1 MHAAMGVKGLL
12 AATAVLTSF
21 GLLACGDDNPA
32 TPDGGVTTEHC
43 EYEPLPAT
51 ANAGGTV
58 TAGAL
63 TAGAAERT
71 PDIPVGTALGGY
83 TSRAAFL
90 GDAPEIDTRDVK
102 ISGTFNASMGVELA
116 PRVKA
121 VALTAGGETIVMLKM
136 DAIFVYEG
144 MLFDLENRLGPEF
157 HGKVL
162 LGASH
167 SHSAWAQ
174 FTGHAPLKLGAGE
187 LRDIVYTRFLDALEG
202 AARDALAA
210 RQPAKIGVFT
220 TTNFD
225 PTDQINRDRRGENDM
240 IPNGNKD
247 DNIMALL
254 RVDSTAGA
262 PIAIVPIFGG
272 HPVLND
278 DDNPFA
284 SADAVGGLER
294 QLGEQFDSKVI
305 VMQLQS
311 AGGDVSAVGHGRLDC
326 NNHPGK
332 PSDPCFSWTAEEGHG
347 RAAVPELMA
356 AWTSAGTAMRD
367 SIELEMITRSVE
379 TGPHPETFTIRSGA
393 MSYAP
398 FDIERMP
405 DGVVGDS
412 STGGT
417 INSPVDEFN
426 APVGAALCETPQ
438 PMFPAAA
445 IPGTEGILP
454 YGSCLRLDVAGEILG
469 PIFDIDFAVTED
481 HPVCETTRTTISAL
495 RIGEYMIG
503 TMPGE
508 LTTLL
513 KRRILETAPDP
524 NKTIIVGYSQGHVG
538 YMLRPEDWVL
548 GGYEPS
554 VTFWGPLEAE
564 MIGEKLVQMMPLAMT
579 PMREDGASDSATKVA
594 TRHMT
599 DNLDKDE
606 PATMRGTVPATIP
619 DQIWGRTGK
628 PAQAQPASTI
638 PRISGIAQFVWIG
651 DDPLTKTPRVTLQKQ
666 GVAGFADVTR
676 RSGRTVE
683 DGEIVLAYTPTPLQ
697 RSGPQTHYW
706 VAEWQAVP
714 WVGAPNLDALDARGG
729 LPTGVYRFHVEGSGW
744 TLDSTEFTVVEGGVI
759 LTQTTRAGGN
769 VNAMVQW
776 SAPKGWRLMDDQA
789 GLSNQPLPLRSQQVT
804 VQLLDVANMPI
815 GGPSTVT
822 TNGSGVASAPDVGGA
837 TQIRVS
843 DRFGNIAIAPL
854 P

>member
-1 MHAAMGVKGLL
+1 MGAKGLL
-12 AATAVLTSF
+12 AGTVVVAALV
-21 GLLACGDDNPA
+21 GCGDDAPT
-32 TPDGGVTTEHC
+32 TPDSGVTTAHC
-43 EYEPLPAT
+43 EYEPMPAT
-51 ANAGGTV
+51 AGAGGTV
-58 TAGAL
+58 SAGAL
-63 TAGAAERT
+63 MAGAAERI

-90 GDAPEIDTRDVK
+90 GDAPEIDTREVA
-102 ISGTFNASMGVELA
+102 ISGTFNASIGVELA

-121 VALTAGGETIVMLKM
+121 VALSAGGETVLLLKM
-136 DAIFVYEG
+136 DVIFLYEG
-144 MLFDLENRLGPEF
+144 MLFDLEQRLGPEF

-162 LGASH
+162 LAASH

-174 FTGHAPLKLGAGE
+174 HTGHAPLKLGAGE
-187 LRDIVYTRFLDALEG
+187 LRDVVYTRFLDALEG
-202 AARDALAA
+202 VARDALAA
-210 RQPAKIGVFT
+210 RQPARLGVFT

-225 PTDQINRDRRGENDM
+225 PMDRINRDRRGENDM
-240 IPNGNKD
+240 IPNGDRD
-247 DNIMALL
+247 DDVMALL

-278 DDNPFA
+278 ADNPFA
-284 SADAVGGLER
+284 TADAVGGLER
-294 QLGEQFDSKVI
+294 VLGEQFDSKVI

-326 NNHPGK
+326 NNRPGK

-347 RAAVPELMA
+347 RAAVAELMA

-367 SIELEMITRSVE
+367 SIELEMISRSIE
-379 TGPHPETFTIRSGA
+379 TGPYAESFTIRDGA
-393 MSYAP
+393 MSYAS
-398 FDIERMP
+398 FDLERLP
-405 DGVVGDS
+405 DGEVGDS
-412 STGGT
+412 STGGE

-426 APVGAALCETPQ
+426 APVGAALCETPN

-454 YGSCLRLDVAGEILG
+454 YGSCLRLDVVGEILG
-469 PIFDIDFAVTED
+469 PIFKLDFEVTETE
-481 HPVCETTRTTISAL
+481 PICETTRTTISAL
-495 RIGEYMIG
+495 RVGDFVIG

-513 KRRILETAPDP
+513 KRHVIDRSPDP
-524 NKTIIVGYSQGHVG
+524 NKTIVVGYAQGHVG

-564 MIGEKLVQMMPLAMT
+564 KIGEKLVELLPLALT
-579 PMREDGASDSATKVA
+579 PMREDGATDSATKLA
-594 TRHMT
+594 TRHMV

-606 PATMRGTVPATIP
+606 PAMMRGTVPSTIP
-619 DQIWGRTGK
+619 EQVWGRTGK
-628 PAQAQPASTI
+628 PTQAQPAATI
-638 PRISGIAQFVWIG
+638 PRVSGIAQFVWIG

-666 GVAGFADVTR
+666 EGQVFADVTR
-676 RSGRTVE
+676 RSGRTIE

-714 WVGAPNLDALDARGG
+714 WIGAASVDGLDARGG
-729 LPTGVYRFHVEGSGW
+729 VPTGTYRFHVEGAGW
-744 TLDSTEFTVVEGGVI
+744 TLDSSEFVVVEGGLI
-759 LTQTTRAGGN
+759 LAQIARVGGS
-769 VNAMVQW
+769 VSVAAQW
-776 SAPKGWRLMDDQA
+776 NAPKGWRLMDETA
-789 GLSNQPLPLRSQQVT
+789 MSNQPVPVRSQQVT
-804 VQLLDVANMPI
+804 LQLLDVGNMPVGAQAQVTTSASGQASITDI
-815 GGPSTVT
+815 GGAAKVRVT
-822 TNGSGVASAPDVGGA
+822 
-837 TQIRVS
+837 
-843 DRFGNIAIAPL
+843 DRFGNVAIATL

>member
-1 MHAAMGVKGLL
+1 MGVKGLL
-12 AATAVLTSF
+12 AVTAMASLV
-21 GLLACGDDNPA
+21 ACGDDNPS
-32 TPDGGVTTEHC
+32 TPDGGVTTAHC
-43 EYEPLPAT
+43 EYEPLPPT
-51 ANAGGTV
+51 AGAGGTV

-63 TAGAAERT
+63 MAGAAERM

-102 ISGTFNASMGVELA
+102 ISGSFNASIGIELA

-121 VALTAGGETIVMLKM
+121 VALSAGGETVVLLKM
-136 DAIFVYEG
+136 DSIFVYEG
-144 MLFDLENRLGPEF
+144 MLFDLETRLGPEF
-157 HGKVL
+157 HGKL
-162 LGASH
+162 LLAASH

-174 FTGHAPLKLGAGE
+174 FTGHAPLKLGSGE
-187 LRDIVYTRFLDALEG
+187 LRDVVYTRFLDALEG
-202 AARDALAA
+202 VARDALAA
-210 RQPAKIGVFT
+210 RQPARLGVFT

-225 PTDQINRDRRGENDM
+225 PTDQINRDRRGENNM
-240 IPNGNKD
+240 IPNGERD
-247 DNIMALL
+247 DDVMALL
-254 RVDSTAGA
+254 RVDTTAGA

-272 HPVLND
+272 HPILND

-284 SADAVGGLER
+284 TADAVGGLER
-294 QLGEQFDSKVI
+294 ALGEQFDSKVV

-311 AGGDVSAVGHGRLDC
+311 AGGDTSAVGHGHLDC

-332 PSDPCFSWTAEEGHG
+332 TSDPCFSWTAEEGHG

-356 AWTSAGTAMRD
+356 AWTSAGTTMRD

-379 TGPHPETFTIRSGA
+379 TGPHPESFTIRNGA

-398 FDIERMP
+398 FDIERLP
-405 DGVVGDS
+405 DGEVGDS
-412 STGGT
+412 STGGM

-426 APVGAALCETPQ
+426 APVGAALCETPT

-469 PIFDIDFAVTED
+469 PIFDIDFSVTETE
-481 HPVCETTRTTISAL
+481 PVCETTRTTISAL
-495 RIGEYMIG
+495 RIGQFMIG

-513 KRRILETAPDP
+513 KRHIIDTSPDP
-524 NKTIIVGYSQGHVG
+524 ANTIIVGYAQGHVG
-538 YMLRPEDWVL
+538 YLLRPEDWVL

-564 MIGEKLVQMMPLAMT
+564 KIGEKLVELMPLAMT
-579 PMREDGASDSATKVA
+579 PMREDGATDSASKVA
-594 TRHMT
+594 TRRMT

-606 PATMRGTVPATIP
+606 PAMMRGTVPATIP
-619 DQIWGRTGK
+619 DQIWARTGK
-628 PAQAQPASTI
+628 PAQAQPTPTVS
-638 PRISGIAQFVWIG
+638 RVSGIAQFVWIG
-651 DDPLTKTPRVTLQKQ
+651 DDPLSKTPRVTLQKKD
-666 GVAGFADVTR
+666 GANFVDVTR

-714 WVGAPNLDALDARGG
+714 WIGAPAVDGLDARGG
-729 LPTGVYRFHVEGSGW
+729 VPIGTYRFHVEGMGW
-744 TLDSTEFTVVEGGVI
+744 TLDSNEFDVVEGGVV
-759 LTQTTRAGGN
+759 LSQPMRTNGN
-769 VNAMVQW
+769 VRVTVAW
-776 SAPKGWRLMDDQA
+776 SAPKGWRMMDATLMSNQPVAIREQPVTVELLNAGGSVIGSGVDVTTNVAGNATVPDQA
-789 GLSNQPLPLRSQQVT
+789 GSIM
-804 VQLLDVANMPI
+804 A
-815 GGPSTVT
+815 
-822 TNGSGVASAPDVGGA
+822 
-837 TQIRVS
+837 RVR
-843 DRFGNIAIAPL
+843 DRFGNTATIAL

>member
-1 MHAAMGVKGLL
+1 MGAQGLL
-12 AATAVLTSF
+12 LRISALIASL
-21 GLLACGDDNPA
+21 GLVACGDDGPS
-32 TPDGGVTTEHC
+32 TPDSGVTTEHC
-43 EYEPLPAT
+43 VYEPLPPT
-51 ANAGGTV
+51 AGAGGTV

-63 TAGAAERT
+63 MAGAAERM

-90 GDAPEIDTRDVK
+90 GDAPEIDTRDVA
-102 ISGTFNASMGVELA
+102 ISGTFNASIGVELA

-121 VALTAGGETIVMLKM
+121 VALSAGGETVLIIKI
-136 DAIFVYEG
+136 DSIFVYEG
-144 MLFDLENRLGPEF
+144 MLFDLEARLGADY

-162 LGASH
+162 LTASH

-174 FTGHAPLKLGAGE
+174 FTGHAPLKLGSGE
-187 LRDIVYTRFLDALEG
+187 LRDVVYTRFLDALEG
-202 AARDALAA
+202 VARDALAA
-210 RQPAKIGVFT
+210 RQPARIGVFT
-220 TTNFD
+220 TTEFD
-225 PTDQINRDRRGENDM
+225 PSNQIIRDRRGENNM
-240 IPNGNKD
+240 IPNGDKD
-247 DNIMALL
+247 DSLMALL
-254 RVDSTAGA
+254 RIDTTGGA

-294 QLGEQFDSKVI
+294 VLGEQFDSKVV

-326 NNHPGK
+326 NNKPGK
-332 PSDPCFSWTAEEGHG
+332 SSDPCFSWVAEEGHG

-356 AWTSAGTAMRD
+356 AWTSAGATMRD
-367 SIELEMITRSVE
+367 SLELEMITQSVE
-379 TGPHPETFTIRSGA
+379 TGPHPETFKIRDGA
-393 MSYAP
+393 MTYAP
-398 FDIERMP
+398 FDLERLP
-405 DGVVGDS
+405 DGEVGDS
-412 STGGT
+412 STGGE

-426 APVGAALCETPQ
+426 APVGAALCETPA

-469 PIFDIDFAVTED
+469 PIFDIDFSVTETE
-481 HPVCETTRTTISAL
+481 PVCETTRTSISAL

-513 KRRILETAPDP
+513 KRHIIDTAPNP
-524 NKTIIVGYSQGHVG
+524 NKTIIIGYAQGHVG
-538 YMLRPEDWVL
+538 YLLRPEDWVL

-564 MIGEKLVQMMPLAMT
+564 LIGEKLVQLMPLAMT
-579 PMREDGASDSATKVA
+579 PMRENGATDSATKVA
-594 TRHMT
+594 TRQMT
-599 DNLDKDE
+599 DNLEKDE
-606 PATMRGTVPATIP
+606 PAMMRGTVPATIP
-619 DQIWGRTGK
+619 DQVWARTGK
-628 PAQAQPASTI
+628 PMQAQPLTTI
-638 PRISGIAQFVWIG
+638 PRVSGIAQFVWIG

-666 GVAGFADVTR
+666 EGPGFADVTR
-676 RSGRTVE
+676 RSGRPVE

-714 WVGAPNLDALDARGG
+714 WIGAPSVDGLDARGG
-729 LPTGVYRFHVEGSGW
+729 VPTGVYRFHVEGAGW
-744 TLDSTEFTVVEGGVI
+744 TLDSAEFTVVAGGI
-759 LTQTTRAGGN
+759 TLSQASRAGGN
-769 VNAMVQW
+769 VNVTTHY
-776 SAPKGWRLMDDQA
+776 SAPKGWRFMEA
-789 GLSNQPLPLRSQQVT
+789 TAMSNQPVPIRTQQVT
-804 VQLLDVANMPI
+804 VQLLDVANMPM
-815 GGPSTVT
+815 GAPANVT
-822 TNGSGVASAPDVGGA
+822 TSAAGVAQAPDVGGA
-837 TQIRVS
+837 TQVRVT
-843 DRFGNIAIAPL
+843 DRFGNVAIAPL

>member
-1 MHAAMGVKGLL
+1 MHAAMGAKGLL
-12 AATAVLTSF
+12 AATA
-21 GLLACGDDNPA
+21 LLSLAACGDDSPT

-43 EYEPLPAT
+43 EYEPLPST

-63 TAGAAERT
+63 MAGAAERM

-90 GDAPEIDTRDVK
+90 GDAPEIDTREVA
-102 ISGTFNASMGVELA
+102 ISGTFNASMGIELA

-121 VALTAGGETIVMLKM
+121 VALTAGGETVVMLKM

-144 MLFDLENRLGPEF
+144 MLYDLENRLGPEF

-187 LRDIVYTRFLDALEG
+187 LRDVVYTRFLDALEG

-210 RQPAKIGVFT
+210 RQPAKLGVFT

-225 PTDQINRDRRGENDM
+225 PTDQITRDRRDENNM
-240 IPNGNKD
+240 MPNGTKD
-247 DNIMALL
+247 DAIMAML
-254 RVDSTAGA
+254 RIDSTAGA

-272 HPVLND
+272 HPTLND

-284 SADAVGGLER
+284 TADAVGALER
-294 QLGEQFDSKVI
+294 QLGEQFDSKVV

-311 AGGDVSAVGHGRLDC
+311 AGGDVSAVGHGSLDC
-326 NNHPGK
+326 TNHPGK
-332 PSDPCFSWTAEEGHG
+332 TSDPCFSWVSEEGHG

-356 AWTSAGTAMRD
+356 AWTAAGTGMRD
-367 SIELEMITRSVE
+367 SLELEMITRSIE
-379 TGPHPETFTIRSGA
+379 TGPHPESFTIRDGA

-398 FDIERMP
+398 FDLERTP
-405 DGVVGDS
+405 DGVVGGS
-412 STGGT
+412 PTGGS
-417 INSPVDEFN
+417 IDSPIDEFN
-426 APVGAALCETPQ
+426 APVGAGLCETAT
-438 PMFPAAA
+438 PMFPAAS
-445 IPGTEGILP
+445 IPGTEGVLP

-469 PIFDIDFAVTED
+469 PIFDVDFGVTETQ
-481 HPVCETTRTTISAL
+481 PVCETTRTTVSVL
-495 RIGEYMIG
+495 RIGDYVLG

-508 LTTLL
+508 LTTML
-513 KRRILETAPDP
+513 KRRVLELAPDP
-524 NKTIIVGYSQGHVG
+524 DKTIIVGYAQGHVG

-564 MIGEKLVQMMPLAMT
+564 LIGEKLATLMPLALT
-579 PMREDGASDSATKVA
+579 PMREDGATDSATKVA

-599 DNLDKDE
+599 DNLEKDD
-606 PATMRGTVPATIP
+606 PAPMRGTVPATVP
-619 DQIWGRTGK
+619 DQVWGRTGK
-628 PAQAQPASTI
+628 PAQAQPTASI
-638 PRISGIAQFVWIG
+638 SRVSGIAQFVWIG
-651 DDPLTKTPRVTLQKQ
+651 DDPLTKTPRVTLQKKEGQ
-666 GVAGFADVTR
+666 TFADVTR
-676 RSGRTVE
+676 RSGRLVE

-714 WVGAPNLDALDARGG
+714 WVGAPGLDGLDARGG
-729 LPTGVYRFHVEGSGW
+729 VPTGSYRFHVEGAGW
-744 TLDSTEFTVVEGGVI
+744 SLDSNEFAIVEGGLI
-759 LTQTTRAGGN
+759 LTQATRTGGN
-769 VNAMVQW
+769 VTVTTQW
-776 SAPKGWRLMDDQA
+776 SAPKGWRLMDEQA
-789 GLSNQPLPLRSQQVT
+789 KSNQPVPLRAQLVT
-804 VQLLDVANMPI
+804 MQLLDVANQAVGAPVQ
-815 GGPSTVT
+815 VT
-822 TNGSGVASAPDVGGA
+822 TSAAGIATRSDVGGA
-837 TQIRVS
+837 TQIRVT
-843 DRFGNIAIAPL
+843 DRFGNVAIAPL